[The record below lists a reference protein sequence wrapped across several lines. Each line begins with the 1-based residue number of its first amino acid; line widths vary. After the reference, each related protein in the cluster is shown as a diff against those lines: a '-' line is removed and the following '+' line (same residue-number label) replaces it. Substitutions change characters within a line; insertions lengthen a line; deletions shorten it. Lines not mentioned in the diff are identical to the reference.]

1 MPILLHMHLCLILS
15 LHVLYWTL
23 LPPFSIQRAPE
34 TSPGWEMNGL
44 GEEQAGQEMQ
54 RAYGMGGEAERGSW
68 GGGSGGA
75 HAEMGIF

>member
-1 MPILLHMHLCLILS
+1 MHLCLILS
-15 LHVLYWTL
+15 LRVLSWTL

-44 GEEQAGQEMQ
+44 GEEQIGQEMQ
-54 RAYGMGGEAERGSW
+54 RPMGWAGKLRGAP
-68 GGGSGGA
+68 GVGGSGGA